1 MTIFFGQSRKVF
13 SSTSQPLGME
23 MLVRL
28 EQREKA
34 LCPISVTDEGM
45 EMLVRLEQ
53 PKKAPS
59 PNSVTDGGMI
69 VFLQPHISVLL
80 IVCIK
85 ALQSSRE

>member
-28 EQREKA
+28 EQPEKA

-45 EMLVRLEQ
+45 EMLVRPANIQ
-53 PKKAPS
+53 
-59 PNSVTDGGMI
+59 NSK
-69 VFLQPHISVLL
+69 P
-80 IVCIK
+80 
-85 ALQSSRE
+85 